1 MRVTPYAGVWI
12 EICGELRISADTWSL
27 PTRECGLKYFPLNL
41 YQMYHL
47 SLPTR
52 ECGLKCQYVKMTV
65 DSALSL
71 PTRECGLK
79 YDEKDRICIRIN
91 VTPYAGVWIEIQYI
105 RRGRWIY
112 VSLPTRECGLKSL

>member
-1 MRVTPYAGVWI
+1 MRVTPYAGVWIEIFSVESISDVSSVTPYAGVWI

-52 ECGLKCQYVKMTV
+52 ECGLKYAENCEYPRIHGHSLRGSV
-65 DSALSL
+65 D
-71 PTRECGLK
+71 
-79 YDEKDRICIRIN
+79 
-91 VTPYAGVWIEIQYI
+91 
-105 RRGRWIY
+105 
-112 VSLPTRECGLKSL
+112 